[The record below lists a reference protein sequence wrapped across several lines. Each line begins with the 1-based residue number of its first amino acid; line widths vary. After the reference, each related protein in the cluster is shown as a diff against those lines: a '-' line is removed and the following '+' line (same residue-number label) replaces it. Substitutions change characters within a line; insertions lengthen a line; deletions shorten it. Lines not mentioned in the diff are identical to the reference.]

1 MKILAALALCLLLCG
16 CDGLPRAREM
26 GDMALL
32 RTMGVDGD
40 GQSVTL
46 SVSTGPRAKGL
57 QAEGQPALVLS
68 AKGDSLS
75 SACLSLQGQSD
86 SYVFFGHVD
95 QLLVG
100 EELARQGMEPVLDYF
115 ARDSELGMDARLW
128 VVRGDRASQAVT
140 SGGDEG
146 VEARLSTLRT
156 DGKMGVALQTRA
168 VGEIYADLL
177 EWGAAFVPA
186 LSLVEQEDTTL
197 AERGY
202 GVLKGDALAGFL
214 DGEAAEGLELLIG
227 HPERDM
233 LSFEFEGES
242 YVLQVLGAD
251 TAFYFR
257 DKGRKLLIQCRV
269 EAGLEEFR
277 ARPDGEAWEKLAR
290 ALEGR
295 EQARIGAAL
304 DQLRAWRADCVGAG
318 TKAGLY
324 SPGVWERL
332 REGWPEALENMEVE
346 IRVEAVLRR

>member
-1 MKILAALALCLLLCG
+1 MKLLAVMLLCLLLCG

-40 GQSVTL
+40 GQGVTL

-100 EELARQGMEPVLDYF
+100 EELAREGLESVLDYF
-115 ARDSELGMDARLW
+115 VRDGELGMDAQLW
-128 VVRGDRASQAVT
+128 IIRGDTAQQAVA
-140 SGGDEG
+140 SGGDNG

-156 DGKMGVALQTRA
+156 DGDLGVALRSRT
-168 VGEIYADLL
+168 VGEVYADLL
-177 EWGAAFVPA
+177 ERGAAFVPA
-186 LSLVEQEDTTL
+186 LSLVEQGDTAL

-202 GVLKGDALAGFL
+202 GILVGDRLVGFL

-233 LSFEFEGES
+233 LSFEFKEES
-242 YVLQVLGAD
+242 YVLQVLGAE
-251 TAFYFR
+251 TSFHFR
-257 DKGRKLLIQCRV
+257 ESGRKLLVRCRV
-269 EAGLEEFR
+269 EARLEEFESEPGQR
-277 ARPDGEAWEKLAR
+277 VWEELVR

-295 EQARIGAAL
+295 EAARIGAAL
-304 DQLRAWRADCVGAG
+304 DRLRPWRADCVGAG
-318 TKAGLY
+318 NKAGSA
-324 SPGVWERL
+324 SPGLWQEVQ
-332 REGWPEALENMEVE
+332 GNWPGMFEDVDVEVQ
-346 IRVEAVLRR
+346 VEAKLHR